1 MGRLGSKLEEFL
13 NWVTAMEDV
22 LDSKEVPNDRKV
34 PLVATKYKGR
44 VDVWMR

>member
-22 LDSKEVPNDRKV
+22 LDSKDVPNDRKV

-44 VDVWMR
+44 VDAWMR